1 MQKRNPVMSDYFTDD
16 LILCNKLGLKDEQV
30 LKNAEEEIVAARMV
44 EVIENPV
51 NGSYDFDM
59 LKKIHRKLFSD
70 IYEFAGEVRTV
81 RIAKDNS
88 VFCYPEFIEEYQ
100 NNIFEKLKQQ
110 NYLTALSK
118 ETFIQRFSELSGE
131 LNALHPFREGNGRT
145 IRIFLKHLAEKAGWY
160 VAYEDMQAEELL
172 NADIKSFEGDLAPL
186 MKLLAKHVFEYK
198 E

>member
-1 MQKRNPVMSDYFTDD
+1 MSDYFTDD

-145 IRIFLKHLAEKAGWY
+145 IRIFLKHLAEHAGWY

>member
-1 MQKRNPVMSDYFTDD
+1 MSDYFTDD

>member
-1 MQKRNPVMSDYFTDD
+1 MSDYFTDD

-145 IRIFLKHLAEKAGWY
+145 IRIFLKHLAEHAGWY

-172 NADIKSFEGDLAPL
+172 NANIKSFEGDLAPL

>member
-1 MQKRNPVMSDYFTDD
+1 MSDYFTDD
-16 LILCNKLGLKDEQV
+16 LILRNKLGLKDEQV

>member
-1 MQKRNPVMSDYFTDD
+1 MSDYFTDD

-70 IYEFAGEVRTV
+70 IYEFAGEVMTV

-145 IRIFLKHLAEKAGWY
+145 IRIFLKHLAEHAGWY

>member
-1 MQKRNPVMSDYFTDD
+1 MSDYFTDD

-51 NGSYDFDM
+51 NGTYDFDM

-145 IRIFLKHLAEKAGWY
+145 IRIFLKHLAEHAGWY